1 MEITGMSRMT
11 VLLFVVVGTVLLT
24 AGVAAAQATL
34 PAGPDRDLVSRECQA
49 CHDLSMVLAA
59 TGLTR
64 DGWNATIEE
73 MTSYGMRVGPDDRT
87 KILEYL
93 TNYLGSEGSPPAA
106 K

>member
-1 MEITGMSRMT
+1 MLI
-11 VLLFVVVGTVLLT
+11 LLPAGVGAVLLT
-24 AGVAAAQATL
+24 MGVAGAQGLTL

-93 TNYLGSEGSPPAA
+93 TNYLGSQGSPPTA
-106 K
+106 KQ